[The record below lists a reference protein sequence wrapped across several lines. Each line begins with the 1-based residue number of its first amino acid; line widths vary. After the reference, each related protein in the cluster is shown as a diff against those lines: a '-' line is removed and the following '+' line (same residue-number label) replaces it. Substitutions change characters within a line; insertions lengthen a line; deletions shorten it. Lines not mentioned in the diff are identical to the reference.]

1 MEKMMSLDKE
11 TEISSISSDFFASD
25 IFGDVSS
32 SDDGE
37 DGIAD
42 RSLTQEG
49 EEPNDAEFGDNPAEQ
64 TEGNSDLMEDNFDSC
79 E

>member
-1 MEKMMSLDKE
+1 MMNLDKQTE
-11 TEISSISSDFFASD
+11 TSSISSDFFASD

-49 EEPNDAEFGDNPAEQ
+49 EEPNDAESGDNPAEP
-64 TEGNSDLMEDNFDSC
+64 TEGNLDLTEDNFESC